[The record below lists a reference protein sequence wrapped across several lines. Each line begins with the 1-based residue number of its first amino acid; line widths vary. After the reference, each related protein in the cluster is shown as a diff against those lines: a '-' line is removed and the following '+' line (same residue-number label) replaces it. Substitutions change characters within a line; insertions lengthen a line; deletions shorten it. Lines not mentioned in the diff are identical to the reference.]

1 MGPDTEELKSIIV
14 ETGLESEKLDT
25 AQTGIDAKD
34 IPDLETEEKVAKR
47 QKGQGLK
54 IMTTNQMIIRLPI

>member
-1 MGPDTEELKSIIV
+1 MGPDTEELKSIPE
-14 ETGLESEKLDT
+14 ETHLESENLDT
-25 AQTGIDAKD
+25 AQGGIDAKD
-34 IPDLETEEKVAKR
+34 IPDLKTEEKAAKR